1 MADSVSAVQS
11 PKNRKMAYLSEAKS
25 KSLPLNE
32 FFARFTKLKM
42 RKSASDAL
50 KEAKRRAK

>member
-1 MADSVSAVQS
+1 
-11 PKNRKMAYLSEAKS
+11 MAYLSEAKS